1 MEDILHL
8 YSLPYDPKRPVICFD
23 EVPYC
28 LVADQIAPQPMRPSV
43 PAKEDYTYRRLGVW
57 NLLVAF
63 HPALGQRRLELHH
76 RRTAKEYTAFMQRLA
91 ALLPDADKIVLIQDN
106 LNTHSPASFYKCL
119 PPDQALD
126 LAQRFEFHFSPKH
139 ASWLN
144 MVEIELSVILR
155 TCLNARFPSFETFAA
170 TLLDFIRFRNR
181 SHASVHWQFSPS
193 TARQTFQRH
202 YLSISF

>member
-28 LVADQIAPQPMRPSV
+28 LVAEQIAPQPMRSGV

-76 RRTAKEYTAFMQRLA
+76 RRTAKEYTA
-91 ALLPDADKIVLIQDN
+91 
-106 LNTHSPASFYKCL
+106 
-119 PPDQALD
+119 
-126 LAQRFEFHFSPKH
+126 
-139 ASWLN
+139 
-144 MVEIELSVILR
+144 
-155 TCLNARFPSFETFAA
+155 

-193 TARQTFQRH
+193 SARLTLQRH